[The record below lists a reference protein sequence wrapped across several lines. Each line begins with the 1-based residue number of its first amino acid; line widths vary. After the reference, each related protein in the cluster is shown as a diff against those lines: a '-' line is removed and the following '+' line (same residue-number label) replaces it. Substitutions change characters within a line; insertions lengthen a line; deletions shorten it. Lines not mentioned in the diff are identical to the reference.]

1 MSLEVAEVFRLAD
14 GWDAAPRLEEAGLRI
29 SARHWFV
36 AALAVYLLW
45 VAALTV
51 LAVTSAARPAPAA
64 VAVPNPSD
72 GGPEASP

>member
-1 MSLEVAEVFRLAD
+1 MSLEVAEEFRLAA
-14 GWDAAPRLEEAGLRI
+14 GWEAAPRPEEAGLRI

-64 VAVPNPSD
+64 VERPNPSD
-72 GGPEASP
+72 GRLEASP